1 MTGGRP
7 LSKWKYELWI
17 QKMKMEDTFN
27 WPLET
32 STSLKGS
39 LLVDCG
45 SLLQQSALKCSKPVR
60 DWYPTD
66 STVASSNHMD
76 AQMGDGRG
84 RERG

>member
-1 MTGGRP
+1 MT
-7 LSKWKYELWI
+7 
-17 QKMKMEDTFN
+17 MEDTFN

-32 STSLKGS
+32 KESTSLKGT

-45 SLLQQSALKCSKPVR
+45 SLLQQSDLKCSKPVR

-84 RERG
+84 RERR